1 MAIVFSEKSAKDIG
15 SWQETFVPN
24 CSARIKNLK
33 KHATRIPGICLER
46 ARAEMK
52 AYEQYKHEPRVIQR
66 ARVFESYLKDKT
78 IFILDDELIAGNINS
93 KVRGSTISGFIMANL
108 IDKELDDPIKG
119 FDVTQW
125 NRHVI
130 SPDERKELHE
140 VLLPYFKGKTIG
152 DYTLQAFDDE
162 LREKADPITSSC
174 HHIPNSANSSLRT
187 ESGMQMCNY
196 EKVLQKGLKGI
207 RQEVEW
213 YVAQLDESYMH
224 YGVQAKKDFYQAVLI
239 TLDAAMAYAK
249 RYADLAR
256 QMATKETDPKRK
268 KELER
273 IAEVCDRVPAN
284 PARDWWEA
292 VQSVWMIQVF
302 MHCENIVG
310 AKSFGRFDQYMYPFY
325 KKSVIDEKTMSRDD
339 ALELLECF
347 WLKTASFTLLRGYDF
362 VQAHGAGYDLSQAL
376 VVGGQTRDGKDA
388 CNEVTM
394 LCMEAEEQV
403 GGIQPEIA
411 FRIWAGTPNN
421 YLKKAAEVL
430 RLGRGKPKF
439 FGDREAIRMLSK
451 SYSQL
456 TVEDWRDYAVQGC
469 IELNL
474 PHITKMHDVEGTL
487 VGPKILELVMNN
499 GKCALCGKQ
508 IGPLTGDPRNF
519 ESMEAVRQAFR
530 QQVFYWM
537 KYSAKAVKIAKE
549 RLARMSM
556 SPFSSSLAEG
566 PLQKGLDIAQGGAW
580 HTMFGLWLS
589 GLADTADSLGVID
602 KLIYRDKKLTWDQ
615 LLEATGANWK
625 GFENLRQLCI
635 NQVPKY
641 GNDDDYADSWA
652 AWVFDTWQ
660 DSIDWINTQKE
671 LVPNYGG
678 MYVGASMFSVGNVG
692 FGLLVGGLPN
702 GHVYPNPLA
711 DTISPVQGMDKNGP
725 TAVIRS
731 VSKLPSHRLAFGT
744 CLNQRLSPQ
753 LVATDRD
760 INNLVS
766 FLRTSEELGVYH
778 IQLNIVSSEV
788 LRKAMKEPDK
798 HRDLQV
804 RVASYC
810 AYFVDLTKEQQLD
823 IINRSEQK
831 GW

>member
-1 MAIVFSEKSAKDIG
+1 MANVFSAKNTKDIG
-15 SWQETFVPN
+15 SWQETFVPS
-24 CSARIKNLK
+24 CSERIQNLEK
-33 KHATRIPGICLER
+33 FAAQTPGICLEH

-52 AYEQYKHEPRVIQR
+52 ANEQYKHEPMVIQR
-66 ARVFESYLKDKT
+66 ARFFETYLRDKT
-78 IFILDDELIAGNINS
+78 IFILDDDLIVGHLNS
-93 KVRGSTISGFIMANL
+93 KVRGSTISGFNMANF
-108 IDKELDDPIKG
+108 IDKEMDDPVKG
-119 FDVTQW
+119 FDVTHW

-130 SPDERKELHE
+130 LPEEKEELRE
-140 VLLPYFKGKTIG
+140 VLLPYFKGKTID
-152 DYTLQAFDDE
+152 DYNLQAFDDE

-174 HHIPNSANSSLRT
+174 PHIPNSANSSIRM
-187 ESGMQMCNY
+187 EPGQQMPNF
-196 EKVLQKGLKGI
+196 EKVLLKGLVGI
-207 RQEVEW
+207 RQELEW
-213 YVAQLDESYMH
+213 YMRQLDEPYIH
-224 YGVQAKKDFYQAVLI
+224 YGVQAKKEFYRSVLI

-256 QMATKETDPKRK
+256 QMAAKATNPKRK

-292 VQSVWMIQVF
+292 VQSVWMIQILVQS
-302 MHCENIVG
+302 ENVLG

-325 KKSVIDEKTMSRDD
+325 KKSVIDEKTISQDE

-347 WLKTASFTLLRGYDF
+347 WLKTASWTVLSGYDF
-362 VQAHGAGYDLSQAL
+362 IQAHGAGYSLSQAL
-376 VVGGQTRDGKDA
+376 VVGGQNQNGQDA

-394 LCMEAEEQV
+394 LCLEAEEQV

-411 FRIWAGTPNN
+411 FRTWEGTPDK

-439 FGDREAIRMLSK
+439 FGDREAIRMVSK
-451 SYSQL
+451 AYPQL
-456 TVEDWRDYAVQGC
+456 TVKDWRDYAVQGC
-469 IELNL
+469 VEANL

-508 IGPLTGDPRNF
+508 IGPQTGDPRTF
-519 ESMEAVRQAFR
+519 ESIESVRQAFR
-530 QQVFYWM
+530 KQTFYWM
-537 KYSAKAVKIAKE
+537 TYCAKAVKITKE
-549 RLARMSM
+549 RLASISM

-566 PLQKGLDIAQGGAW
+566 PLQKGFDVIQGGAW
-580 HTMFGLWLS
+580 YTIFGLWLS

-602 KLIYRDKKLTWDQ
+602 KFIYRDRKITWDQ
-615 LLEATGANWK
+615 LLEATKANWN
-625 GFENLRQLCI
+625 GFEQLRQLCI

-641 GNDDDYADSWA
+641 GNDDDFADSWA
-652 AWVFDTWQ
+652 AFVFNVWQ

-671 LVPNYGG
+671 LIPNYGG

-692 FGLLVGGLPN
+692 FGQLVGALPN
-702 GHVYPNPLA
+702 GHIYPNPLA

-725 TAVIRS
+725 TAVIKS
-731 VSKLPSHRLAFGT
+731 VGKLPSHRLAFGT
-744 CLNQRLSPQ
+744 CLNQRFSPQ

-760 INNLVS
+760 IENMVS
-766 FLRTSEELGVYH
+766 FLRTTEELGVYH
-778 IQLNIVSSEV
+778 IQINIVSSEV
-788 LRKAMKEPDK
+788 LRKAMQEPEK

-810 AYFVDLTKEQQLD
+810 AYFVDLTEAQQLD
-823 IINRSEQK
+823 IINRTEQK